1 MSLKRIIIYQNKVLF
16 NILNEIY
23 SDKFSF
29 ILVDKKN
36 FNDLN
41 SIKESSDLIIVDQD
55 NLNFKNQIVLKDF
68 PLDIK
73 KILELININ
82 LLKNSYKSQSQI
94 KIGLYNLNLNS
105 KEISL
110 DNKKLFLTERES
122 NLILFLKNSASPVNI
137 NQLQKEVWGHISDLE
152 THTVETHIYRLRKK
166 IKEKFDD
173 NGFIIST
180 QNGYTINWKKKI

>member
-1 MSLKRIIIYQNKVLF
+1 MSLKKIIIYQNKILF
-16 NILNEIY
+16 NILNELY
-23 SDKFSF
+23 SDKFNF
-29 ILVDKKN
+29 HLADERN

-41 SIKESSDLIIVDQD
+41 TIKEKSDLIIVTQ
-55 NLNFKNQIVLKDF
+55 NNSNFKNQLTLRNF
-68 PLDIK
+68 PLNIK

-82 LLKNSYKSQSQI
+82 LLKNNYKLQSQI
-94 KIGLYNLNLNS
+94 KIGLYSLNLNS

-110 DNKKLFLTERES
+110 DNQKLFLTERET
-122 NLILFLKNSASPVNI
+122 NLILFLKNSENPVNI

-173 NGFIIST
+173 SKFIIST
-180 QNGYTINWKKKI
+180 QNGYTIN

>member
-1 MSLKRIIIYQNKVLF
+1 MSLKRIIIYQNKILF
-16 NILNEIY
+16 NILNELY
-23 SDKFSF
+23 SEKFSF
-29 ILVDKKN
+29 FLVDEKN
-36 FNDLN
+36 FSDL
-41 SIKESSDLIIVDQD
+41 SLAKENSDLIIVTQN
-55 NLNFKNQIVLKDF
+55 NLNFKNQLILKNF
-68 PLDIK
+68 PLNIR
-73 KILELININ
+73 KIFELININ
-82 LLKNSYKSQSQI
+82 LLKNNYKLQSQI
-94 KIGLYNLNLNS
+94 KIGSYNLNLNS

-180 QNGYTINWKKKI
+180 QNGYTIN

>member
-1 MSLKRIIIYQNKVLF
+1 MSLKRIIIYQNKILF
-16 NILNEIY
+16 NILNELY

-29 ILVDKKN
+29 HLVDEKN
-36 FNDLN
+36 FNDMN
-41 SIKESSDLIIVDQD
+41 IVKEKSDLIIVSQ
-55 NLNFKNQIVLKDF
+55 NNSNFKNQLILKNF
-68 PLDIK
+68 PLNIK

-82 LLKNSYKSQSQI
+82 LLKNNFRLQSQI
-94 KIGLYNLNLNS
+94 KIGSYNLNLNS

-122 NLILFLKNSASPVNI
+122 NLILFLKNSDDPINI
-137 NQLQKEVWGHISDLE
+137 NQLQKKVWGHISDLE

-173 NGFIIST
+173 SKFIIST
-180 QNGYTINWKKKI
+180 QNGYTIN

>member
-1 MSLKRIIIYQNKVLF
+1 MSLKRIIIYQNKILF
-16 NILNEIY
+16 NILNELY
-23 SDKFSF
+23 SDKFNF
-29 ILVDKKN
+29 CLVDEKN

-41 SIKESSDLIIVDQD
+41 LMNESSDLIIVSQ
-55 NLNFKNQIVLKDF
+55 NNSNFKNQLILKNF
-68 PLDIK
+68 PLNIK

-82 LLKNSYKSQSQI
+82 LLKNNFRLQSQI
-94 KIGLYNLNLNS
+94 KIGSYNLNLNS

-122 NLILFLKNSASPVNI
+122 NLILFLKNSDDPINI
-137 NQLQKEVWGHISDLE
+137 NQLQKKVWGHISDLE

-173 NGFIIST
+173 SKFIIST
-180 QNGYTINWKKKI
+180 QNGYTIN

>member
-1 MSLKRIIIYQNKVLF
+1 MSLKRIIIYQNKILF
-16 NILNEIY
+16 NILNELY

-29 ILVDKKN
+29 LLADEN
-36 FNDLN
+36 FNDLTLTN
-41 SIKESSDLIIVDQD
+41 DSNDLIIVSQN
-55 NLNFKNQIVLKDF
+55 NLNFKNQIVLKNF

-73 KILELININ
+73 KILELINVN
-82 LLKNSYKSQSQI
+82 LLKNSYKLQSQI
-94 KIGLYNLNLNS
+94 KIGSYNLNLNS

-122 NLILFLKNSASPVNI
+122 NLILFLKSSTNPVNI
-137 NQLQKEVWGHISDLE
+137 SQLQKEVWGHISDLE

-173 NGFIIST
+173 SKFIIST
-180 QNGYTINWKKKI
+180 QNGYTIN

>member
-16 NILNEIY
+16 NILNELY

-29 ILVDKKN
+29 HLVDEKN
-36 FNDLN
+36 FNDMN
-41 SIKESSDLIIVDQD
+41 IVKEKSDLIIVSQ
-55 NLNFKNQIVLKDF
+55 NNSNFKNQLILKNF
-68 PLDIK
+68 PLNIK

-82 LLKNSYKSQSQI
+82 LLKNNYKLQSQI
-94 KIGLYNLNLNS
+94 KIGVYSLNLNS

-110 DNKKLFLTERES
+110 DNQKLFLTERET
-122 NLILFLKNSASPVNI
+122 NLILFLKNSENPVNI
-137 NQLQKEVWGHISDLE
+137 NQLQKKVWGHISDLE

-173 NGFIIST
+173 SKFIIST
-180 QNGYTINWKKKI
+180 QNGYTIN

>member
-1 MSLKRIIIYQNKVLF
+1 MSLKRIIIYQNKILF
-16 NILNEIY
+16 NILNELY

-29 ILVDKKN
+29 HLADEKN

-41 SIKESSDLIIVDQD
+41 TIKEKSDLIIVTQ
-55 NLNFKNQIVLKDF
+55 NNSNFKNQLTLKNF
-68 PLDIK
+68 PLNIK

-82 LLKNSYKSQSQI
+82 LLKNNYKLQSQI
-94 KIGLYNLNLNS
+94 KIGLYSLNLNS

-110 DNKKLFLTERES
+110 DNQKLFLTERET
-122 NLILFLKNSASPVNI
+122 NLILFLKNSENPVNI
-137 NQLQKEVWGHISDLE
+137 NQLQKKVWGHISDLE

-173 NGFIIST
+173 SKFIIST
-180 QNGYTINWKKKI
+180 QNGYTIN

>member
-1 MSLKRIIIYQNKVLF
+1 MSLKRIIIYQNKILF
-16 NILNEIY
+16 NILNELY

-29 ILVDKKN
+29 LLVDEN

-41 SIKESSDLIIVDQD
+41 LINDSNDLIIVNQN
-55 NLNFKNQIVLKDF
+55 NLKFKNQVVLKNF

-73 KILELININ
+73 KILELINVN

-137 NQLQKEVWGHISDLE
+137 NQLQKEVWGHVSDLE

-173 NGFIIST
+173 NGLILST
-180 QNGYTINWKKKI
+180 QNGYTIN

>member
-1 MSLKRIIIYQNKVLF
+1 MSLKRIIIYQNKILF
-16 NILNEIY
+16 NILNELY

-29 ILVDKKN
+29 HLADEKN

-41 SIKESSDLIIVDQD
+41 IINEKSDLIIVSQN
-55 NLNFKNQIVLKDF
+55 NLNFKHQLILKNF
-68 PLDIK
+68 PLNIK

-82 LLKNSYKSQSQI
+82 LLKNNFKLQSQI
-94 KIGLYNLNLNS
+94 KIGSYNLNLNS

-110 DNKKLFLTERES
+110 NNKKLFLTERES
-122 NLILFLKNSASPVNI
+122 NLILFLKNSENPINI
-137 NQLQKEVWGHISDLE
+137 NQLQKKVWGHISDLE

-173 NGFIIST
+173 SKFIIST
-180 QNGYTINWKKKI
+180 QNGYTIN

>member
-1 MSLKRIIIYQNKVLF
+1 MSLKRIIIYQNKILF
-16 NILNEIY
+16 NILNELY

-29 ILVDKKN
+29 LLVDEKN

-41 SIKESSDLIIVDQD
+41 SINESSDLIIVSQ
-55 NLNFKNQIVLKDF
+55 NNSNFKNQIILKDF

-82 LLKNSYKSQSQI
+82 VLKYSYKSQSQI

-122 NLILFLKNSASPVNI
+122 NLILFLKNSVNPVNI
-137 NQLQKEVWGHISDLE
+137 NQLQKEVWGHISELE

-166 IKEKFDD
+166 IKEKFND
-173 NGFIIST
+173 NRFIIST
-180 QNGYTINWKKKI
+180 QNGYIIN

>member
-1 MSLKRIIIYQNKVLF
+1 MSLKRIIIYQNKILF
-16 NILNEIY
+16 NILNELY

-29 ILVDKKN
+29 LLADEN

-41 SIKESSDLIIVDQD
+41 LTNDSNDLIIVSQN
-55 NLNFKNQIVLKDF
+55 NLKFKNQIVLKNF

-73 KILELININ
+73 KILELINVN
-82 LLKNSYKSQSQI
+82 LLKNSYKLQSQI
-94 KIGLYNLNLNS
+94 KIGSYYLNLNS

-122 NLILFLKNSASPVNI
+122 NLILFLKSSTNPVNI

-173 NGFIIST
+173 SRFIIST
-180 QNGYTINWKKKI
+180 QNGYTIN